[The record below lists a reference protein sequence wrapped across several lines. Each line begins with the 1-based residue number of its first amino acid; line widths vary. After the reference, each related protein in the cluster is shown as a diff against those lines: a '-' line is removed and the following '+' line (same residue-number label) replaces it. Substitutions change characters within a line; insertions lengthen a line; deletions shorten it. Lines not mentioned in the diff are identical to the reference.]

1 MALQLLGSA
10 GNEGKNKKK
19 SELRKE
25 KKDKKQENQKNQQQN
40 AKKVIK
46 KSDVFIR
53 AAVVEAP
60 QAETTA
66 SDSVEVVR
74 QEVAAVAVAV
84 AAVVEENDGNE
95 EFSEQQIEVRTG
107 PITVD
112 LALIQN
118 WLTRAF

>member
-1 MALQLLGSA
+1 MGSA

-74 QEVAAVAVAV
+74 QEVAAVAVA
-84 AAVVEENDGNE
+84 AVVEENDGNE

-118 WLTRAF
+118 WLT